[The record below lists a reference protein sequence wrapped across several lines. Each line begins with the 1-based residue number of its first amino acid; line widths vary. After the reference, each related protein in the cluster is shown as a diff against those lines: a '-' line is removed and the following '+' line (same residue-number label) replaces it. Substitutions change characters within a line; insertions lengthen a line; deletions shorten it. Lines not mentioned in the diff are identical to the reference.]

1 MKNFAVKHPVIFTII
16 LFFAGLVLA
25 LVCSLP
31 CAVIGLENGT
41 DIGRILAGVI
51 LLMVFRYTVP
61 KNSLFKGIGLIIPG
75 LLFVVW
81 NIAYNLLSGASVT
94 TPGLIDVIA
103 CIAPALFEETIF
115 RVISIYFLKENGRSN
130 LEALILS
137 AVIFGVVHLTNI
149 AGMTPVNAAVQAGY
163 AAVIGLVL
171 GAVYLRSHDMFSVF
185 LLHFLIDFSNRFFT
199 GSTGTTPVMIIA
211 FVVVLLIEAVYA
223 FTLVKGRTKN

>member
-1 MKNFAVKHPVIFTII
+1 MKNFAVKHPVIFSIL

-51 LLMVFRYTVP
+51 LLLVFRYAVP
-61 KNSLFKGIGLIIPG
+61 KNSFFKGLGLIIPG
-75 LLFVVW
+75 LLFVAW

-94 TPGLIDVIA
+94 TPGLADVIA

-115 RVISIYFLKENGRSN
+115 RVISIYFLKENGRSD

-137 AVIFGVVHLTNI
+137 AVIFGAVHLTNSLSTRQYRQAMRQSSVLCSVRCI
-149 AGMTPVNAAVQAGY
+149 CAAM
-163 AAVIGLVL
+163 IW
-171 GAVYLRSHDMFSVF
+171 F
-185 LLHFLIDFSNRFFT
+185 LSFFCI
-199 GSTGTTPVMIIA
+199 S
-211 FVVVLLIEAVYA
+211 
-223 FTLVKGRTKN
+223 

>member
-1 MKNFAVKHPVIFTII
+1 MRNFAVKHPVLFTII

-199 GSTGTTPVMIIA
+199 DSTGTTPVMIIA

>member
-1 MKNFAVKHPVIFTII
+1 MKNFAVKHPVIFSIL

-41 DIGRILAGVI
+41 DIGRILASVI
-51 LLMVFRYTVP
+51 LLLVFRYALP
-61 KNSLFKGIGLIIPG
+61 KNSFFKGLGLIIPG
-75 LLFVVW
+75 LLFVAW

-94 TPGLIDVIA
+94 TPGLADVIA

-115 RVISIYFLKENGRSN
+115 RVISIYFLKENGRSD

-137 AVIFGVVHLTNI
+137 AVIFGAVHLTNI

-163 AAVIGLVL
+163 AAVIGLVF
-171 GAVYLRSHDMFSVF
+171 GAVYLRSHDMVSVI

-199 GSTGTTPVMIIA
+199 GSTVTTPVMIIA
-211 FVVVLLIEAVYA
+211 FVIVLVIEAVYA
-223 FTLVKGRTKN
+223 VTLVKGRTKN

>member
-1 MKNFAVKHPVIFTII
+1 MRNFAVKHPVLFTII

-61 KNSLFKGIGLIIPG
+61 KNGLFKGIGLIIPG

-199 GSTGTTPVMIIA
+199 DSTGTTPVMIIA